1 MSDIFDEL
9 NKNKPLQGF
18 GSLTEQEAAR
28 LPTVPYKGNNPMYQN
43 KQYTPKGLLVAA
55 EDDYNQYKQRQD
67 EAERQKTRDSIPG
80 MLGLDALAS
89 VVKAP
94 IQELYY
100 AFGGGTATE
109 KERFFNAPK
118 TFPDGSV
125 RPSGGGFQEN
135 ISDEDVLALE
145 LEKQKYMQ
153 NYITN
158 QTTDWEAYKKRR
170 EE

>member
-28 LPTVPYKGNNPMYQN
+28 LPLNYQG
-43 KQYTPKGLLVAA
+43 KQQTPQGLLVAA
-55 EDDYNQYKQRQD
+55 EDKYNQYKQGQG

-89 VVKAP
+89 LVKAP
-94 IQELYY
+94 IQDLYY
-100 AFGGGTATE
+100 SLGGGTATE

-125 RPSGGGFQEN
+125 RPLGGGFQEN

>member
-1 MSDIFDEL
+1 MSNIFDEL

-28 LPTVPYKGNNPMYQN
+28 LPTVPYEGNNPMYQG
-43 KQYTPKGLLVAA
+43 QQQTPQGLLVAG
-55 EDDYNQYKQRQD
+55 EEKYNEWKQAQN
-67 EAERQKTRDSIPG
+67 EAERQKTRNSIPG

-94 IQELYY
+94 IQDLYY
-100 AFGGGTATE
+100 SLGGGTDTE

-118 TFPDGSV
+118 SFPDGSV
-125 RPSGGGFQEN
+125 RPLGGGFQEN
-135 ISDEDVLALE
+135 MSDEDVLALE
-145 LEKQKYMQ
+145 LEKQKYIQ

>member
-1 MSDIFDEL
+1 MSLFDEL

-28 LPTVPYKGNNPMYQN
+28 LPAVPYKGNNPMYQG
-43 KQYTPKGLLVAA
+43 QQQTPEGLLVAA
-55 EDDYNQYKQRQD
+55 EDKYNQYKQGQY
-67 EAERQKTRDSIPG
+67 EVERQKTRNSIPG

-94 IQELYY
+94 IQDLYY
-100 AFGGGTATE
+100 SLGGGTATE

-118 TFPDGSV
+118 SFPDGSV
-125 RPSGGGFQEN
+125 RPLGGGFQEN
-135 ISDEDVLALE
+135 MSDEDVLALE